1 MPLSRLSDNLTPLD
15 GGMNTKD
22 GIGSMQLKLR
32 RLITSAETR
41 FVEAGQPAK
50 VPLLRVVVTAVIE
63 NPCVDRYVADLSPL
77 VEASRGLGEQ
87 MAQEAVKLLGG
98 ISVQSYGKA
107 GLVGVRGEQ
116 EHANALL
123 TTVFA
128 NPFRAVIGGAA
139 WISSVTKVGGPGTP
153 IDVPLNC
160 IDDVYVRSHY
170 DAISLCMPDTPMPD
184 EIALIFCMAS
194 GGRLNARVGGLS
206 YAEARRAAAAQ
217 S

>member
-1 MPLSRLSDNLTPLD
+1 
-15 GGMNTKD
+15 
-22 GIGSMQLKLR
+22 MQLKLR

-41 FVEAGQPAK
+41 FVEAGQPAQ
-50 VPLLRVVVTAVIE
+50 VPLLRVTVTAVFE
-63 NPCVDRYVADLSPL
+63 NPYVDRYVADLSPL

-87 MAQEAVKLLGG
+87 MAQEAVKVMGG
-98 ISVQSYGKA
+98 IAMQSYGKA

-123 TTVFA
+123 TTAFA
-128 NPFRAVIGGAA
+128 NPFRTAMGGAA
-139 WISSVTKVGGPGTP
+139 WISSVTKVAAPGTP

-160 IDDVYVRSHY
+160 VDDVYVRSHY
-170 DAISLCMPDTPMPD
+170 DAISLCLPDTPMPD
-184 EIALIFCMAS
+184 EIALIFCVAS

-217 S
+217 N